1 MLRAITL
8 STALCASLLAGCG
21 ATCPVQPAPVPHVVD
36 TGCDWVPVLS
46 ASTNDT
52 PETKRKIIA
61 YEAARQEKCRL
72 HHNTR
77 ASTTGG

>member
-8 STALCASLLAGCG
+8 SAVLYASLLAGC
-21 ATCPVQPAPVPHVVD
+21 AASCPVPPPPVPHVVD
-36 TGCDWVPVLS
+36 TGCDWVPALS

-52 PETKRKIIA
+52 AETKRKIIA
-61 YEAARQEKCRL
+61 YEAARQEKCRQ
-72 HHNTR
+72 HHNAR